1 MTFSLT
7 DIDTIRKVGFRPTA
21 VACFIL
27 NRKVLLV
34 YHEEYKLWQLPQGG
48 VDNEELPE
56 ETIRREAEEELGVSF
71 VANMTDDL
79 QFIGRDR
86 VEFRPE
92 KYNVRDL
99 KSDAGE
105 PLEMRGKEYLFFA
118 VPVTK
123 DELKVA
129 ESEFSQHE
137 WHTFRSAQ
145 ARIEEIYQP
154 GKQRITRRAVQFL
167 LDEGVID
174 EA

>member
-1 MTFSLT
+1 MMFSLS

-27 NRKVLLV
+27 DRKVLLV

-48 VDNEELPE
+48 VDNGELPE
-56 ETIRREAEEELGVSF
+56 ETIRREAIEELGESF
-71 VANMTDDL
+71 TANMTNDL
-79 QFIGRDR
+79 KFIGRDR

-99 KSDAGE
+99 KSDSGE
-105 PLEMRGKEYLFFA
+105 QLEMRGKEYLFFA
-118 VPVTK
+118 VPITK
-123 DELKVA
+123 YELNEK

-137 WHTFRSAQ
+137 WHTFASAQ
-145 ARIEEIYQP
+145 QRIEEIYQP

-167 LDEGVID
+167 FDEKIID
-174 EA
+174 A